1 MLMGV
6 IKQMFNKGQN
16 ETKQEVMISE
26 ESIKASEHDGFWN
39 QIELIQVD
47 GKANYD
53 SIMDYLRTANDKAKV
68 VEFAA
73 DFEVVSLILENYPNF
88 YNNSSKLFKE
98 EFSDDDWIYFRS
110 WVIYEGRDTINALL
124 DNPEI
129 LKSKYKKN
137 HVAYEDFHS
146 MWFYCSEDEDANS
159 DIVDAAAKLMTKKV
173 KSYTSQ
179 LGGSLL
185 DISYEPDAEEIKILE
200 KARKIFI

>member
-1 MLMGV
+1 MV
-6 IKQMFNKGQN
+6 
-16 ETKQEVMISE
+16 SE

-98 EFSDDDWIYFRS
+98 EFSDDGWIYFRS

-159 DIVDAAAKLMTKKV
+159 DIVDAATKLMTKKV